1 MFSFVTKYIKITF
14 DFKTKINY
22 HTHTFLLYAYKQAL
36 KATFALVMMIPSGL
50 GYCAL
55 SLNWREVEE
64 NIIFY
69 SEVNVHRKSYKHLK
83 YKRLMLAKLI
93 KFY

>member
-1 MFSFVTKYIKITF
+1 MELI
-14 DFKTKINY
+14 
-22 HTHTFLLYAYKQAL
+22 H
-36 KATFALVMMIPSGL
+36 SGL

-55 SLNWREVEE
+55 NLNWREVDE

-69 SEVNVHRKSYKHLK
+69 SEVNVNEQAYKHLK

>member
-1 MFSFVTKYIKITF
+1 MTLKLNQLSHAHV
-14 DFKTKINY
+14 
-22 HTHTFLLYAYKQAL
+22 LLYAYKQAL
-36 KATFALVMMIPSGL
+36 KATFTLVMMIPLGL

-55 SLNWREVEE
+55 NLNWREV
-64 NIIFY
+64 NGNMIFY

-83 YKRLMLAKLI
+83 YKRLTLDKLI

>member
-1 MFSFVTKYIKITF
+1 M
-14 DFKTKINY
+14 
-22 HTHTFLLYAYKQAL
+22 
-36 KATFALVMMIPSGL
+36 

-55 SLNWREVEE
+55 TNQAYEVKE
-64 NIIFY
+64 NMIFY

-93 KFY
+93 NFY

>member
-1 MFSFVTKYIKITF
+1 
-14 DFKTKINY
+14 
-22 HTHTFLLYAYKQAL
+22 
-36 KATFALVMMIPSGL
+36 MMIPSGP

-55 SLNWREVEE
+55 NLNWREVNE
-64 NIIFY
+64 NMIFY
-69 SEVNVHRKSYKHLK
+69 SEVNVHRKVYKHLK

>member
-1 MFSFVTKYIKITF
+1 M
-14 DFKTKINY
+14 
-22 HTHTFLLYAYKQAL
+22 
-36 KATFALVMMIPSGL
+36 MMIPSGL

-55 SLNWREVEE
+55 NLNWREVDE
-64 NIIFY
+64 NMIFY